1 MRRTLT
7 RSLVACAVVL
17 GSTVT
22 AAGAAGA
29 AQASTVRPSV
39 SCYGDYCSG
48 LDPQTSGCS
57 ADGKTVAYM
66 YDGVSGVT
74 LELRW
79 SPTCQT
85 NWARVNT
92 TSPAWI
98 KAVQKD
104 TGYTQWGT
112 IGMYSSPYTWSR
124 QIYSPSKCVYAQ
136 ASVSGRTLTTTCV

>member
-22 AAGAAGA
+22 VAGA

-57 ADGKTVAYM
+57 ADAYTVASA
-66 YDGVSGVT
+66 YDGASGVT
-74 LELRW
+74 LELR
-79 SPTCQT
+79 
-85 NWARVNT
+85 
-92 TSPAWI
+92 
-98 KAVQKD
+98 
-104 TGYTQWGT
+104 
-112 IGMYSSPYTWSR
+112 
-124 QIYSPSKCVYAQ
+124 
-136 ASVSGRTLTTTCV
+136 